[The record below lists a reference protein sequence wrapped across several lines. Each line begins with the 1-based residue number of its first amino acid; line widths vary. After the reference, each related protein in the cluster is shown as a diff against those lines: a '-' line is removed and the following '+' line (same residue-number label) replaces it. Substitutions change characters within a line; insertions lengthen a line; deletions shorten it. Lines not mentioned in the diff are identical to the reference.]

1 MEPLQQI
8 RRPGRETLQGG
19 GGHQSAP
26 APTATLI
33 YSPGQEGGGRG
44 HGAGHPW
51 EEREPTSH
59 TQHWGAARASTA
71 LRSLLCR
78 GGWEEAPP
86 CSGPQSRVSGA
97 HSASG
102 QQLFICQ
109 NSTHRKPVPLGPGSQ
124 ALAVFLPRVVPRVPL
139 PCSVLPMGT
148 VPAEL
153 GFQLSCSTQELQCQG
168 KRLHERPSHP
178 ARAGI
183 CSHCWPH
190 APAIHHHS
198 VSPHVCT
205 VSFSLLHPTAM
216 TASRRGGCLKPHTSP
231 AKAVPRLCSGQAAAA
246 NQSGTAGPT
255 ILGSGKGSSS
265 LSAQP

>member
-1 MEPLQQI
+1 MLRAPVPGLWGSQCQ
-8 RRPGRETLQGG
+8 RPAALHLPEQ
-19 GGHQSAP
+19 HSQKASAP
-26 APTATLI
+26 GPRQ
-33 YSPGQEGGGRG
+33 P
-44 HGAGHPW
+44 
-51 EEREPTSH
+51 
-59 TQHWGAARASTA
+59 
-71 LRSLLCR
+71 SLGCVF
-78 GGWEEAPP
+78 AM
-86 CSGPQSRVSGA
+86 C
-97 HSASG
+97 
-102 QQLFICQ
+102 
-109 NSTHRKPVPLGPGSQ
+109 GS
-124 ALAVFLPRVVPRVPL
+124 
-139 PCSVLPMGT
+139 PCSVLPTGT

-231 AKAVPRLCSGQAAAA
+231 AKAVPQLCSGQAAAG

>member
-1 MEPLQQI
+1 M
-8 RRPGRETLQGG
+8 
-19 GGHQSAP
+19 P
-26 APTATLI
+26 AA
-33 YSPGQEGGGRG
+33 S
-44 HGAGHPW
+44 
-51 EEREPTSH
+51 SSSF
-59 TQHWGAARASTA
+59 ARTA
-71 LRSLLCR
+71 LTESQCPWAQAAKPWLCFCHVWFPVFHCHARSYPWALCR
-78 GGWEEAPP
+78 QS
-86 CSGPQSRVSGA
+86 SGS
-97 HSASG
+97 
-102 QQLFICQ
+102 
-109 NSTHRKPVPLGPGSQ
+109 N
-124 ALAVFLPRVVPRVPL
+124 
-139 PCSVLPMGT
+139 
-148 VPAEL
+148 
-153 GFQLSCSTQELQCQG
+153 CSTQELQCQG